1 MRRDTVQFIIL
12 GVMLIVALVV
22 MYLAFG
28 RGQIK
33 LRDAEPE
40 ETAHVTEVELE
51 TYTTTRMN
59 TEKMHDSEM
68 SVTTDNITKAT
79 QSGIENEG
87 TEECATTGAVTE
99 TAPEPAETRY
109 LNVSPGDGYL
119 DVPMTREVQDDVRA
133 IADEYGVPFE
143 LVMAVC
149 YVESGFDPYA
159 ISSHG
164 DAGLMQIAP
173 VNHGWVA
180 SDLGCVNLYDELQ
193 NVRAGTHI
201 LADKIAGSGG
211 DYTIALMKYNRGD
224 VVALQQMSEG
234 IFSTDYTEKVLGKY
248 YEYLTY
254 GG

>member
-1 MRRDTVQFIIL
+1 MKRDSIITL
-12 GVMLIVALVV
+12 IIGAILIVAIVAV
-22 MYLAFG
+22 SN
-28 RGQIK
+28 IK

-40 ETAHVTEVELE
+40 ETVRVTEAELE
-51 TYTTTRMN
+51 TYTEPETTR
-59 TEKMHDSEM
+59 
-68 SVTTDNITKAT
+68 VTTAT
-79 QSGIENEG
+79 LFLDTEVL
-87 TEECATTGAVTE
+87 TEECKDTGEVVDTS
-99 TAPEPAETRY
+99 PEPTETRY
-109 LNVSPGDGYL
+109 LNVTPGDGYL
-119 DVPMTREVQDDVRA
+119 DVPMERSVQDGVRA

-173 VNHGWVA
+173 VNHEWVA
-180 SDLGCVNLYDELQ
+180 SDLGCTNLYDELQ

-201 LADKIAGSGG
+201 LTDKIAGSGG

-224 VVALQQMSEG
+224 AVALEQMRDG
-234 IFSTDYTEKVLGKY
+234 VYSTDYTDKVLGKY
-248 YEYLTY
+248 YEYLNY